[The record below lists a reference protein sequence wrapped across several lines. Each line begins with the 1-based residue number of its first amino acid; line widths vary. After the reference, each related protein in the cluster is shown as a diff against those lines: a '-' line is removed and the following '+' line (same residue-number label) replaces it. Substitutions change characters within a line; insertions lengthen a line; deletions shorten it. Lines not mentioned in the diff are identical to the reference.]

1 MLTIAQFL
9 IQSMPVFISIAV
21 PGFLMALALLRKT
34 KLHLFELFFI
44 GIVFGMAVPSIMAF
58 GEFLVGIPFSLGM
71 HLANLVI
78 ICLVSVGVIVKDKI
92 DILPKSKLNI
102 KILYA
107 FLVLTAIL
115 FLAWWIRLQAIS
127 PYFYEF
133 DPYWYNTI
141 TEFIIKG
148 GGVPLHSDNA
158 WWPQPYTYRGFTIVQ
173 YAEAGW
179 YNIYAFTNG
188 IKEFDF
194 TTMTLVSSL
203 YPAIAAVLMC
213 FFAYLWLSKEYGKAV
228 GILAAGFLA
237 FTPILV
243 DKMLAGEFEMQ
254 PWGLFGMIFFL
265 AFYALTLKTNSKRF
279 AFVTAFA
286 IMISYLGSGAGTLPI
301 YLAIGVS
308 AILGV
313 IKFLKNELDISFI
326 YVNIIIAAGI
336 LAALGLNIIYQL
348 PISSDI
354 PGKSVALMSIG
365 FLAFIG
371 ILFYLRNAAKTL
383 EEKLFY
389 LSSIFVVGMILV
401 LVTPL
406 GGFVSG
412 ITDLFFGV
420 VTYTDPT
427 FQTIAEQTVAG
438 SSLHESIGIFG
449 TDVSDFSL
457 VPVIV
462 GLAAIPLVVSLIYG
476 SGSIYALLGLVGV
489 LPLSMTG
496 LFKVKY
502 TVYSGL
508 FVPLMVCF
516 GIGEIY
522 NRAGEYKKYILAF
535 VAIVL
540 FVQAMNY
547 YDIVV
552 SSADIA
558 NRVDITSNAAISK
571 VCNDKYNEMKSVT
584 ENISIFGIERIF
596 GINNGIN
603 MSIFGIKNLAIN
615 AKSVTQR
622 AYCNRVPDHWL
633 NAMYW
638 LRDNTIL
645 EDRTIC
651 WWDYGHWIT
660 TFGQRKS
667 VTDNLHSY
675 TLMHQ
680 EVADKIVYNT
690 PGALIQYMHEHEAK
704 YLLLDQ
710 DLIAK
715 WGALV
720 YHACYYNNKTD
731 LKTGPGGSDCD
742 REYSPEFVFIPNK
755 MTSDNLCSG
764 STQNNIIL
772 KVYSPYFLAKGTS
785 KYYCVSLNSLNEGL
799 SLLQYGTQYVPL
811 SFTYEDGKKAGIT
824 NGMFQGQSGDYFMFL
839 VTYPSDSPDRKGK
852 FYDSVFYKGFFEGK
866 VQGFKQVHPIQNTRG
881 PNIPVR
887 IFELVN

>member
-9 IQSMPVFISIAV
+9 IQSIPVFISIAV

-44 GIVFGMAVPSIMAF
+44 GIVFGIATPSIMAF
-58 GEFLVGIPFSLGM
+58 IEFLVGIPFSLGV

-78 ICLVSVGVIVKDKI
+78 ICLISVGVIVKDKI
-92 DILPKSKLNI
+92 NILPKSKLDI
-102 KILYA
+102 KTLCA
-107 FLVLTAIL
+107 FLILAAIL

-127 PYFYEF
+127 PFFYEF
-133 DPYWYNTI
+133 DPYWYNTV
-141 TEFIIKG
+141 TEFIIKS
-148 GGVPLHSDNA
+148 GGVSLHSDNA
-158 WWPQPYTYRGFTIVQ
+158 WWPQPYDYRVVPIVP
-173 YAEAGW
+173 YTEASW

-203 YPAIAAVLMC
+203 YPAIAAALMC

-237 FTPILV
+237 FTPVLI

-254 PWGLFGMIFFL
+254 PWGLFGIIFFL

-279 AFVTAFA
+279 ALVTAFA
-286 IMISYLGSGAGTLPI
+286 IMICYLGSGAGILPI

-308 AILGV
+308 AILSI
-313 IKFLKNELDISFI
+313 IKFLKNELDINFI

-348 PISSDI
+348 PASGDI
-354 PGKSVALMSIG
+354 PGTSIAFMGIG

-371 ILFYLRNAAKTL
+371 ILFYLRNASKTL

-389 LSSIFVVGMILV
+389 LSSIFVIGMILV

-412 ITDLFFGV
+412 ITNLVFGV

-438 SSLHESIGIFG
+438 SSLHESIGILG

-462 GLAAIPLVVSLIYG
+462 GLAAIPLVISLIYS
-476 SGSIYALLGLVGV
+476 SGVYALLGLVGV
-489 LPLSMTG
+489 LPISMTG

-508 FVPLMVCF
+508 FVPLMFCF
-516 GIGEIY
+516 GIGEIC
-522 NRAGEYKKYILAF
+522 NKAGEFRKYILAL

-540 FVQAMNY
+540 FVQAMSY

-552 SSADIA
+552 SSIGIA

-571 VCNDKYNEMKSVT
+571 VCNDKYADMKS
-584 ENISIFGIERIF
+584 IAA
-596 GINNGIN
+596 N
-603 MSIFGIKNLAIN
+603 MSIFGINASIFGIQNFAVN
-615 AKSVTQR
+615 AKSITQR
-622 AYCNRVPDHWL
+622 AYCNLIPDHWL

-638 LRDNTIL
+638 LRDNTAL

-667 VTDNLHSY
+667 VTDNTHWY

-690 PGALIQYMHEHEAK
+690 PEALTQYMREHKAK

-731 LKTGPGGSDCD
+731 MKTGPGGSECD

-755 MTSDNLCSG
+755 ITSDNLCSG
-764 STQNNIIL
+764 STQNNMIL

-811 SFTYEDGKKAGIT
+811 SFTYEDGKKVGIT
-824 NGMFQGQSGDYFMFL
+824 NGMFQGQSGDYLMFL
-839 VTYPSDSPDRKGK
+839 VTYPSDSLDRKGK
-852 FYDSVFYKGFFEGK
+852 FYDSVFYKGFFEGNIP
-866 VQGFKQVHPIQNTRG
+866 GFVQVHPSTDVPG
-881 PNIPVR
+881 PVQPVR
-887 IFELVN
+887 IYKIVG